1 LPVLAIDQGTT
12 GTRAL
17 VSESAG
23 TGRIICVFEHRQH
36 YPQPGWV
43 EHDPEELVRNIQQC
57 VDLGLKQF
65 PDISAIGIDNQGESC
80 LGWDADTKQ
89 AISPI
94 IVWQDSRTQAA
105 IESLQSDGL
114 GKVVLEL
121 SGLAC
126 PHWDRRAAGLW
137 IGLSLDTTA
146 MDMMQSMLEGIA
158 FRATEVIDAMN
169 KFTPI
174 ADIVSIDGGVSNN
187 PYFLSIPVRPAWPK
201 YQGTAI
207 F

>member
-1 LPVLAIDQGTT
+1 MPVLAIDQGTT

-65 PDISAIGIDNQGESC
+65 PDISDIGIDNQGESC
-80 LGWDADTKQ
+80 LAWDADTKQ

-121 SGLAC
+121 SGPGMSALGS
-126 PHWDRRAAGLW
+126 PRGGLVDRPVAGHNSHGYDA
-137 IGLSLDTTA
+137 INAGRHSLSC
-146 MDMMQSMLEGIA
+146 
-158 FRATEVIDAMN
+158 N
-169 KFTPI
+169 
-174 ADIVSIDGGVSNN
+174 
-187 PYFLSIPVRPAWPK
+187 
-201 YQGTAI
+201 
-207 F
+207 

>member
-1 LPVLAIDQGTT
+1 MPVLAIDQGTT

-94 IVWQDSRTQAA
+94 IAWHGSRTQAA

-121 SGLAC
+121 SGL
-126 PHWDRRAAGLW
+126 P
-137 IGLSLDTTA
+137 LDA
-146 MDMMQSMLEGIA
+146 
-158 FRATEVIDAMN
+158 
-169 KFTPI
+169 
-174 ADIVSIDGGVSNN
+174 
-187 PYFLSIPVRPAWPK
+187 YFSWRDDV
-201 YQGTAI
+201 
-207 F
+207 

>member
-57 VDLGLKQF
+57 VDHGLKQF

-94 IVWQDSRTQAA
+94 IVWQDSRTQA
-105 IESLQSDGL
+105 
-114 GKVVLEL
+114 
-121 SGLAC
+121 
-126 PHWDRRAAGLW
+126 
-137 IGLSLDTTA
+137 A